1 MKNKKVIIFLL
12 LVLGAAGVLRACF
25 HSESPRAVTAVRREV
40 QAAAGEREVRESDK
54 IAAARREI
62 RESDKIAVVNLD
74 EGTRRDGRQIN
85 YAQELSRFPTMDFEY
100 ASLEAA
106 RTGLEAGRYGAYV
119 IIPAAFSQNV
129 KSINTAPQVS
139 QLEYAVNKSYSGE
152 GQYKL
157 LYNVQ
162 SYIDSLDN
170 RLSYMYVDNIL
181 KEFHEA
187 QDGADRVMENDL
199 RDQEAIEKIEARELV
214 TLVEAPEYQMEE
226 NAPKELD
233 ITDYVKRNGMLTD
246 AMNAEYTRNVQNI
259 QSEAAS
265 LSTDG
270 MALAERLKA
279 LSSNVPEVD
288 LTVDES
294 GQSITEKADSQLR
307 AELERQSGSMLDK
320 EKIACYLN
328 RLLENNQKMREYI
341 KQIGGQPVEPPKQPE
356 EPTEQPKEP
365 PSRPEEEGGAFPG
378 ELGEVPNQ
386 PEEGKESPG
395 ELGEVPDQ
403 SEEIPEQPDEWQQS
417 GEKLLTWLE
426 EEDMEL
432 CNMIGEVQSAK
443 RLDSESICELA
454 RSEYAEPMILR
465 AGEARREYMQRHEE
479 EIAAIAAYNGRLAGF
494 GPQTDDLFI
503 LENISKMTENYG
515 LLQENLLANNSAYAE
530 YAKKTADSVREYAE
544 GLQKQAK
551 EAQMKSE
558 ETIAEGLSEAQRI
571 KKESSF
577 ANRNILADFA
587 SKLPYTRIGK
597 AEYTQVYQFVAD
609 PLEAEDCS
617 EGQKQD
623 RSLAD
628 IGNVMQNQKHD
639 RSKVR
644 HVSEISDKKKTKR
657 PVAYAVS
664 GGFIVVLAVQIYFFI
679 RRRKKEYEY

>member
-25 HSESPRAVTAVRREV
+25 HSENPRAVTAVRREV

-106 RTGLEAGRYGAYV
+106 RTGIEAGRYGAYV

-139 QLEYAVNKSYSGE
+139 RLEYAVNKSYSGE

-270 MALAERLKA
+270 IALAERLKA

-294 GQSITEKADSQLR
+294 GQSITEKANSQLR

-328 RLLENNQKMREYI
+328 GLLENNQKMREYI

-356 EPTEQPKEP
+356 EPPEQPKEP

-378 ELGEVPNQ
+378 E
-386 PEEGKESPG
+386 
-395 ELGEVPDQ
+395 
-403 SEEIPEQPDEWQQS
+403 
-417 GEKLLTWLE
+417 
-426 EEDMEL
+426 
-432 CNMIGEVQSAK
+432 
-443 RLDSESICELA
+443 
-454 RSEYAEPMILR
+454 
-465 AGEARREYMQRHEE
+465 
-479 EIAAIAAYNGRLAGF
+479 F
-494 GPQTDDLFI
+494 G
-503 LENISKMTENYG
+503 
-515 LLQENLLANNSAYAE
+515 
-530 YAKKTADSVREYAE
+530 
-544 GLQKQAK
+544 
-551 EAQMKSE
+551 
-558 ETIAEGLSEAQRI
+558 
-571 KKESSF
+571 
-577 ANRNILADFA
+577 
-587 SKLPYTRIGK
+587 
-597 AEYTQVYQFVAD
+597 
-609 PLEAEDCS
+609 
-617 EGQKQD
+617 
-623 RSLAD
+623 
-628 IGNVMQNQKHD
+628 
-639 RSKVR
+639 
-644 HVSEISDKKKTKR
+644 
-657 PVAYAVS
+657 
-664 GGFIVVLAVQIYFFI
+664 
-679 RRRKKEYEY
+679 